1 MSLERRVLA
10 AMAAVLASG
19 CAAAAAW
26 AADAPPVPP
35 QAFQPSPVSFWSLVQ
50 VLFALA
56 LVLGA
61 VALSAWLLRRFAG
74 GQRLGGGSM
83 RVVGGVAVGPKERVV
98 LVEVGDVWLVVGV
111 APGQVNALHTMP
123 KQHDNAAVD
132 SPAGEQKN
140 FALWLKQAMQGRKP
154 NT

>member
-1 MSLERRVLA
+1 MSLKRRVLA
-10 AMAAVLASG
+10 AMVAVLASG
-19 CAAAAAW
+19 YAAAAAW
-26 AADAPPVPP
+26 AVSAPPPA
-35 QAFQPSPVSFWSLVQ
+35 QTFQPSPVSFWSLVQ

-61 VALSAWLLRRFAG
+61 VALAAWLLRRFAG
-74 GQRLGGGSM
+74 GQHMGGGSM
-83 RVVGGVAVGPKERVV
+83 RVIGGVAVGPKERVV

-123 KQHDNAAVD
+123 KQHHNAADD
-132 SPAGEQKN
+132 SPVGEQKN